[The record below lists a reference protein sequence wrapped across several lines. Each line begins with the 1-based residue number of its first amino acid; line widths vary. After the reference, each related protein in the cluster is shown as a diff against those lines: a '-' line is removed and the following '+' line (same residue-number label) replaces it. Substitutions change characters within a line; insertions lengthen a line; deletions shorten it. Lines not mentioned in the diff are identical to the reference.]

1 MITKPTI
8 ASLRRDYATG
18 QTDVRSLL
26 EELRQRALEHDDNP
40 IWIHRL
46 TPPELEPHIARS
58 AALDADAPLRGVPF
72 AIKDNI
78 DLASIP
84 TTAACPAFGY
94 TPKQSATVVEH
105 LLAAGAIPL
114 GKTNMD
120 QFATGL
126 VGARSPHGA
135 TRNAV
140 NPEYIAGG
148 SSSGSAV
155 AVALGL
161 AAFALGTDTAG
172 SGRVP
177 AAFNGIVGFK
187 PTPGWWSTRGVVPA
201 CRSLDCVSVFTHTV
215 ADARAVADIAG
226 GFDADDPYSRRIT
239 FAGFNAAHA
248 RFGFAQ
254 PEALPHIDAEHRALY
269 AAFVEQLPGTLEA
282 VDLAPFLATA
292 ELLYEGPWL
301 AERVAAVGEF
311 MDANP
316 QAIHPIT
323 RAVIQRGNGHS
334 ATDCFRA
341 QYRLAELKR
350 QVERAFERIDVL
362 ALPTTPTTPTLA
374 DVEREPLKTNAH
386 LGTFTNFVNLLGLC
400 AIAIPAGETTTG
412 LPFGV
417 TLIAA
422 SGCDHALLN
431 AAAILCD
438 EQPSETP
445 GELPLVVCG
454 AHMAGQPL
462 NHDLVNRGGY
472 LRTAIR
478 TAPHYRFYALPDGK
492 RPALVRSSSD
502 GAAIE
507 AEVWMLPEA
516 EIGGLLRTVAPPLA
530 LGSVELADG
539 TWANGFVAEATA
551 TQGATDITAHGGW
564 RDYRARHASSRSA
577 KPSRTVRF
585 G

>member
-1 MITKPTI
+1 ML
-8 ASLRRDYATG
+8 A
-18 QTDVRSLL
+18 
-26 EELRQRALEHDDNP
+26 ELRQRALEHDENP
-40 IWIHRL
+40 IWIRRL
-46 TPPELEPHIARS
+46 SQAELEPHIARS

-78 DLASIP
+78 DLAGTP

-94 TPKQSATVVEH
+94 TPKQSATVVER

-126 VGARSPHGA
+126 VGTRSPHGA

-226 GFDADDPYSRRIT
+226 GFNAADPYSRRMT
-239 FAGFNAAHA
+239 FAGFDAAHA

-254 PEALPHIDAEHRALY
+254 PKALPHINAEHRALY
-269 AAFVEQLPGTLEA
+269 AAFVEQLPGTPEA
-282 VDLAPFLATA
+282 IDLTPFLATA

-311 MDANP
+311 MDAHP
-316 QAIHPIT
+316 QAVHPIT
-323 RAVIQRGNGHS
+323 RAVIQRGNAHS
-334 ATDCFRA
+334 AADCFRA

-362 ALPTTPTTPTLA
+362 ALPTTPTIPTLA
-374 DVEREPLKTNAH
+374 DVEHEPVATNTR
-386 LGTFTNFVNLLGLC
+386 LGIFTNFVNLLGLC
-400 AIAIPAGETTTG
+400 AIAIPTGETTTG

-422 SGCDHALLN
+422 NGRDHALLN

-462 NHDLVNRGGY
+462 NHELVNRGGY
-472 LRTAIR
+472 LRTVTR

-492 RPALVRSSSD
+492 RPALVRNDSD

-507 AEVWMLPEA
+507 AEVWMLPEV
-516 EIGGLLRTVAPPLA
+516 EIGALLRTVAPPLA

-539 TWANGFVAEATA
+539 TWANGFVAEANA
-551 TQGATDITAHGGW
+551 TLGATDITTHGGW
-564 RDYRARHASSRSA
+564 RSYRARR
-577 KPSRTVRF
+577 
-585 G
+585 

>member
-1 MITKPTI
+1 M
-8 ASLRRDYATG
+8 
-18 QTDVRSLL
+18 L
-26 EELRQRALEHDDNP
+26 EGFRQRALEHDDNP

-46 TPPELEPHIARS
+46 APAELDPHIARS
-58 AALDADAPLRGVPF
+58 AALDADAPLRGMPF

-78 DLASIP
+78 DLAGTP
-84 TTAACPAFGY
+84 TTAACPAFSY
-94 TPKQSATVVEH
+94 TPEQSATVVER

-126 VGARSPHGA
+126 VGTRSPYGA
-135 TRNAV
+135 TRNSV
-140 NPEYIAGG
+140 NPDYIAGG

-161 AAFALGTDTAG
+161 ATFALGTDTAG

-215 ADARAVADIAG
+215 ADARTVANVVG
-226 GFDADDPYSRRIT
+226 GFDADDPYSRRIA
-239 FAGFNAAHA
+239 FAGFDAAHA
-248 RFGFAQ
+248 KFGFAQ
-254 PEALPHIDAEHRALY
+254 PEELPHIDAEHRALY
-269 AAFVEQLPGTLEA
+269 AAFVEQLRCAPEA
-282 VDLAPFLATA
+282 VDLTPFLATA
-292 ELLYEGPWL
+292 GLLYEGPWL
-301 AERVAAVGEF
+301 AERVVAVGEF
-311 MDANP
+311 MDAHP
-316 QAIHPIT
+316 QAVNPIT
-323 RAVIQRGNGHS
+323 RSVIQRGNDHS
-334 ATDCFRA
+334 AADCFRA

-362 ALPTTPTTPTLA
+362 VLPTTPTIPTLA
-374 DVEREPLKTNAH
+374 DVEREPLETNAR
-386 LGTFTNFVNLLGLC
+386 LGTFTNFVNLLDLC

-417 TLIAA
+417 TLLAP
-422 SGCDHALLN
+422 GGHDHPLLN
-431 AAAILCD
+431 AAATLRG
-438 EQPSETP
+438 EQPSEP
-445 GELPLVVCG
+445 HGELPLVVCG
-454 AHMAGQPL
+454 AHMAGQSL
-462 NHDLVNRGGY
+462 NHELVNRGGY
-472 LRTAIR
+472 LRTATL

-492 RPALVRSSSD
+492 RPALVRSGSD

-507 AEVWMLPEA
+507 AEVWMLPEV

-539 TWANGFVAEATA
+539 TWASGFVAEANA
-551 TQGATDITAHGGW
+551 TLGAIDITAHGGW
-564 RDYRARHASSRSA
+564 RDYRARHSSSNRS
-577 KPSRTVRF
+577 VRL
-585 G
+585 GGSVS

>member
-1 MITKPTI
+1 MTGVVAKPTI
-8 ASLRRDYATG
+8 ASLRRAYAAG
-18 QTDVRSLL
+18 KTDIRSVLA
-26 EELRQRALEHDDNP
+26 ELRQRTLDHDDNP

-46 TPPELEPHIARS
+46 AQAELEPHIARS
-58 AALDADAPLRGVPF
+58 AMLDADAPLRGVPF

-78 DLASIP
+78 DLAGIP

-94 TPKQSATVVEH
+94 TPKQSATVVER
-105 LLAAGAIPL
+105 LLVAGAIPL

-126 VGARSPHGA
+126 VGTRSPHGT

-215 ADARAVADIAG
+215 ADARVVADIAG
-226 GFDADDPYSRRIT
+226 GFDADDPYSRRIA
-239 FAGFNAAHA
+239 FAGFDAAHA

-254 PEALPHIDAEHRALY
+254 PDELPHIDAEHRALY
-269 AAFVEQLPGTLEA
+269 AAFVEQLPGAPEA
-282 VDLAPFLATA
+282 VDLTPFLATA

-311 MDANP
+311 IDANP
-316 QAIHPIT
+316 HAVHPIT
-323 RAVIQRGNGHS
+323 RAVIQRGNAHS

-350 QVERAFERIDVL
+350 QVERVFERIDVL
-362 ALPTTPTTPTLA
+362 ALPTTPTIPTLA
-374 DVEREPLKTNAH
+374 DVEREPLETNAH

-422 SGCDHALLN
+422 GGHDHALLN
-431 AAAILCD
+431 AAAMLRG

-454 AHMAGQPL
+454 AHMTGQPL
-462 NHDLVNRGGY
+462 NHELVNRGGHLGCTTN
-472 LRTAIR
+472 LR
-478 TAPHYRFYALPDGK
+478 
-492 RPALVRSSSD
+492 
-502 GAAIE
+502 
-507 AEVWMLPEA
+507 
-516 EIGGLLRTVAPPLA
+516 
-530 LGSVELADG
+530 
-539 TWANGFVAEATA
+539 
-551 TQGATDITAHGGW
+551 
-564 RDYRARHASSRSA
+564 
-577 KPSRTVRF
+577 
-585 G
+585 

>member
-1 MITKPTI
+1 MSGVVAKPTI
-8 ASLRRDYATG
+8 ASLRRAYAAG
-18 QTDVRSLL
+18 QTDIRSVLA
-26 EELRQRALEHDDNP
+26 ELRQRVPDHDDNP

-46 TPPELEPHIARS
+46 AQAELEPHIARS
-58 AALDADAPLRGVPF
+58 AALDADAPLLGVPF

-78 DLASIP
+78 DLADIP
-84 TTAACPAFGY
+84 TTAACPTFGY
-94 TPKQSATVVEH
+94 TPKQSATVVER

-126 VGARSPHGA
+126 VGTRSPYGA

-177 AAFNGIVGFK
+177 AALNGIVGFK

-215 ADARAVADIAG
+215 ADARTVADIAG
-226 GFDADDPYSRRIT
+226 GFDADDPYSRRIA
-239 FAGFNAAHA
+239 FAGFDAAHA

-254 PEALPHIDAEHRALY
+254 SKELPHIDAGHRALY
-269 AAFVEQLPGTLEA
+269 AAFVERLPGAPEA
-282 VDLAPFLATA
+282 VDLSPFLATA

-301 AERVAAVGEF
+301 AERVTAVGAF

-323 RAVIQRGNGHS
+323 HAVIQRGNAHS
-334 ATDCFRA
+334 AADCFRA
-341 QYRLAELKR
+341 QYKLAELKR

-362 ALPTTPTTPTLA
+362 ALPTTPTIPTLA
-374 DVEREPLKTNAH
+374 DVEREPLATNAH

-412 LPFGV
+412 LPFGM
-417 TLIAA
+417 TLIAP
-422 SGCDHALLN
+422 GGHDHALLN
-431 AAAILCD
+431 AAAMLRG

-454 AHMAGQPL
+454 AHMTDQPL
-462 NHDLVNRGGY
+462 NHELVNRGGY
-472 LRTAIR
+472 LRTTTR
-478 TAPHYRFYALPDGK
+478 TAPHYRFYALPDGQ
-492 RPALVRSSSD
+492 RPALVRSGSD

-507 AEVWMLPEA
+507 AEVWMLPEV

-539 TWANGFVAEATA
+539 TWASGFVGEANA
-551 TQGATDITAHGGW
+551 ILGATDITAHGGW
-564 RDYRARHASSRSA
+564 RDYRARR
-577 KPSRTVRF
+577 
-585 G
+585 